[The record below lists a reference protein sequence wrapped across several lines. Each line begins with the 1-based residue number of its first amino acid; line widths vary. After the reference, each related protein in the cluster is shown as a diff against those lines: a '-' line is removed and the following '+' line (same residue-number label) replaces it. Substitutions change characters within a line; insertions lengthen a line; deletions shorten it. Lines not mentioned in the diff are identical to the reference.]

1 MEIYIKAFKKRFNVK
16 ASNKNMRKVYE
27 QQLKMAK
34 IDAAND
40 TDADT
45 DITET
50 FKNNLA
56 VIDSTEDFITTTLKL
71 TAKQRDALEDLDQ
84 AETVDMANHISMRL
98 LGMSEK
104 DIKEANEPEA
114 EEAGGQEKK

>member
-56 VIDSTEDFITTTLKL
+56 VIDSTEDFIDTILKL
-71 TAKQRDALEDLDQ
+71 TAKQRDVLEDLDQ
-84 AETVDMANHISMRL
+84 AATVDMANHISMRL

-104 DIKEANEPEA
+104 DIKKANEPDK
-114 EEAGGQEKK
+114 EETGDQGKK